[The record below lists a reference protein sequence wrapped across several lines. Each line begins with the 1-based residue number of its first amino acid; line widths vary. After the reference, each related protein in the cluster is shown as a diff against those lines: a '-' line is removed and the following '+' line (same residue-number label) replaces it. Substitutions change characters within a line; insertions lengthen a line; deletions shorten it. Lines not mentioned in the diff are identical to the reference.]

1 MFILYFASPEL
12 PKVPVSDYFE
22 DPEHRKTS
30 FGFEL
35 YKEVVALPIKL
46 AKGQVNPSGLQNWRS
61 LFFFYKTLELA
72 KEWALLDFGIGEEW
86 GTLELIQVCSAWS
99 FKIKWFKYFFQ
110 LENFE
115 MITFKACIQLE
126 NFEEV
131 KRYSLNSFRY
141 WISVSLF
148 QRSEMAKWFCY
159 SKFPNG
165 EMVSLNLGI

>member
-30 FGFEL
+30 FGFSVKTAETVIL
-35 YKEVVALPIKL
+35 WFASDQFPSAL
-46 AKGQVNPSGLQNWRS
+46 NPSGLQNWRS

-86 GTLELIQVCSAWS
+86 GTLELVKPDYTIRRFVGSS
-99 FKIKWFKYFFQ
+99 VFPLFSYRFKFK
-110 LENFE
+110 
-115 MITFKACIQLE
+115 CIQLE

-141 WISVSLF
+141 WISVRF
-148 QRSEMAKWFCY
+148 RY
-159 SKFPNG
+159 SKDLKWQSGSVTPSFQ
-165 EMVSLNLGI
+165 MVSLNLGI

>member
-46 AKGQVNPSGLQNWRS
+46 AKGQNPSGLQNWRS

-86 GTLELIQVCSAWS
+86 GTLELVKHSS
-99 FKIKWFKYFFQ
+99 VFG
-110 LENFE
+110 LELQNK
-115 MITFKACIQLE
+115 M
-126 NFEEV
+126 
-131 KRYSLNSFRY
+131 
-141 WISVSLF
+141 VSLF

-165 EMVSLNLGI
+165 FIELRHLVSILIISVRVLKQDSGVSEMEKHHQSN